1 MLESAIKELIRIV
14 IIVVTVYVMT
24 NKKQKKGLVLKL
36 KEVGASNTD
45 LLNFW

>member
-24 NKKQKKGLVLKL
+24 NKKQKK
-36 KEVGASNTD
+36 D
-45 LLNFW
+45 